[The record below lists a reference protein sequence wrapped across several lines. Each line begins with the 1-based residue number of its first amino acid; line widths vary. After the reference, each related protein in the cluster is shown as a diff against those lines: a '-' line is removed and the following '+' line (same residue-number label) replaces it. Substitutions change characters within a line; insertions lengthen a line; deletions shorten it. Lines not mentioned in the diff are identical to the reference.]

1 MSSISKKINAKRL
14 DGVTE
19 SVWNDFVK
27 LSIEYNPLN
36 LGQGF
41 PDFAAPEVVTRA
53 LSQATTSDNT
63 FLNQYTRG
71 FVCIMK
77 LFVVIFH
84 QNEFIFQLVVF

>member
-1 MSSISKKINAKRL
+1 MSSIAKKINAKRL

-27 LSIEYNPLN
+27 LAIEYKPLN

-41 PDFAAPEVVTRA
+41 PDFAAPEVVTHA
-53 LSQATTSDNT
+53 LAQATTSDNV

-71 FVCIMK
+71 FVCILK
-77 LFVVIFH
+77 LLLYFSST
-84 QNEFIFQLVVF
+84 